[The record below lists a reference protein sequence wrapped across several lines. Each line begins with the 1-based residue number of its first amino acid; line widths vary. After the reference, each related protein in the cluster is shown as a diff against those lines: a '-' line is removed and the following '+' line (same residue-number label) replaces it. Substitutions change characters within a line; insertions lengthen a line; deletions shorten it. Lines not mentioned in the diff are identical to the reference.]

1 MGMFR
6 DGSHEIDIIKEMAEG
21 LGSSGL
27 RLEELV
33 EKACAARRRV
43 LDLLEHRRLSADAN
57 GETDID
63 SINESIREYNVLV
76 DQAEDALRWL
86 LIQREA
92 CGFRTHKNVNLFYP
106 IPSKIKLVK
115 HGQ

>member
-33 EKACAARRRV
+33 EKACRGPPARAGPFGTPT
-43 LDLLEHRRLSADAN
+43 S
-57 GETDID
+57 
-63 SINESIREYNVLV
+63 
-76 DQAEDALRWL
+76 
-86 LIQREA
+86 
-92 CGFRTHKNVNLFYP
+92 
-106 IPSKIKLVK
+106 
-115 HGQ
+115 